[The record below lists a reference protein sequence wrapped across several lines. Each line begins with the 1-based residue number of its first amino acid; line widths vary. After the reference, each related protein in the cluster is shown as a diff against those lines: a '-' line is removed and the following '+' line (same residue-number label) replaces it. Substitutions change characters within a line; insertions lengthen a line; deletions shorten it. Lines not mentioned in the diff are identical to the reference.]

1 MTAVL
6 PGFIVEDSAV
16 IKSICFALV
25 IGILI
30 DAFIVRKTLI
40 PAIMRL
46 LGEKAWWLPKWL
58 DRIVPRVDIEG
69 TSREK
74 GLPNQANSVKDE
86 DEPPGKAAQRRVRRT
101 TIRPSEEEGA
111 PWFHSRRPFLLH
123 FSSSFSF
130 GSSSS

>member
-69 TSREK
+69 TSIEN
-74 GLPNQANSVKDE
+74 GLPTQANSVKDE
-86 DEPPGKAAQRRVRRT
+86 DEPPGKAA
-101 TIRPSEEEGA
+101 PAES
-111 PWFHSRRPFLLH
+111 P
-123 FSSSFSF
+123 
-130 GSSSS
+130 